1 MSTGGYGQAGHS
13 ALAGQSGK
21 KIGKLPENVMKRSV
35 LGQIRTK
42 REEVLSGAGIGKD
55 CAIFS
60 PCAGKT
66 AVVCVQEAVLRMAR
80 GELPQEETG
89 MSLAELI
96 VKCAN
101 NLAAGGARAVAVM
114 PALLLPKTLEEGQI
128 RALMAQAQEKC
139 QELSIELAGG
149 QTRITAAVSAPLATV
164 TAYGMGIEGEDH
176 TVTAAAPGQ
185 DVVVS
190 KWIGLQGTA
199 QMAECYRERLLA
211 RYPAW
216 LVEEAVGFGRY
227 LSVVPEAEV
236 AIRSGVC
243 AMHDASEGGILG
255 ALWELVEGAGT
266 GLMADMRK
274 LPLRQETVEVCE
286 CCGINPYELLS
297 GGCLIMTAWDGQGL
311 VEALKQAG
319 IPAVAI
325 GQLTE
330 GKDRILTNGE
340 EIRYLDRPK
349 RDGIY
354 QITRKERESK

>member
-1 MSTGGYGQAGHS
+1 MSTGGYGQTGHG

-60 PCAGKT
+60 PCEGKT
-66 AVVCVQEAVLRMAR
+66 GVVCVQEAVLRIAQ
-80 GELPQEETG
+80 GEVPQEEAG

-96 VKCAN
+96 VKCTN

-114 PALLLPKTLEEGQI
+114 PALFLPQALEEEQI

-139 QELSIELAGG
+139 QELSIEIAGG
-149 QTRITAAVSAPLATV
+149 QTRITAVVSAPLATV
-164 TAYGMGIEGEDH
+164 TAYGIGIEGEDH
-176 TVTAAAPGQ
+176 TVKAAAPGQ
-185 DVVVS
+185 DVILS

-199 QMAECYRERLLA
+199 HMAERYRERLLE

-216 LVEEAVGFGRY
+216 LVEEAAGFKRY

-236 AIRSGVC
+236 AIRFGVC

-255 ALWELVEGAGT
+255 ALWELVEGAGM
-266 GLMADMRK
+266 GLMADLRK
-274 LPLRQETVEVCE
+274 LPLRQETVEICE

-311 VEALKQAG
+311 VKALKEAG
-319 IPAVAI
+319 IPAVVI